1 MCETYYQRLVFM
13 IDLGMAVIGT
23 DVHPLTICEVGI
35 LLYSD
40 FLPLPHKNEKET
52 LDEQCSQ

>member
-1 MCETYYQRLVFM
+1 M

-23 DVHPLTICEVGI
+23 DVHPLTVCEVGI

-40 FLPLPHKNEKET
+40 FLPLPHKNEKEM